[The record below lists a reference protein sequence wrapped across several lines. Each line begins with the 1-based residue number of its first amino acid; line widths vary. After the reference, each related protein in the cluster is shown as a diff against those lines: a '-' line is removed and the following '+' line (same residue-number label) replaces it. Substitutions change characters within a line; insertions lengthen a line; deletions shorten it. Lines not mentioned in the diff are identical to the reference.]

1 MSDQELATLPG
12 VTVPV
17 VVVKRGNAYVRKRS
31 DGFGTMTDQ
40 EVLEYKVG
48 RPYRY
53 SVELL
58 SEAIWQLEQRVVAL
72 EPTAPEVK

>member
-31 DGFGTMTDQ
+31 DGFGTMTDD
-40 EVLEYKVG
+40 EVEKYKIA
-48 RPYRY
+48 RPKRY
-53 SVELL
+53 GTELL
-58 SEAIWQLEQRVVAL
+58 VLVCQNLEQRVAAL
-72 EPTAPEVK
+72 ESAMSEVE